1 MIDTGVVKFLAD
13 TFSPR
18 STAPVFLT
26 SLVNSG
32 GDPRV
37 TPRKVLT
44 RESAELEAFA
54 SKWDQPERA
63 LYFCVATLKER
74 SRERSKKALAELV
87 QLHVDLDFKDIVEDP
102 AAIEAAVAGA
112 TLPPNRIVRSGHG
125 LHAYWWFDRPLEGSA
140 ENIARV
146 EALLQRLVEIFAGDC
161 SVAECSRLMRVP
173 GSHNSKNG
181 EWTEVTI
188 AEAQHDE
195 PHGIEQLEKWL
206 ADLAPVLTHKSR
218 PQSQASDPFAAYA
231 AWATTAIPID
241 VEGRLA
247 MMTHRGPGET
257 AVHPTQVSCTA
268 SLLSRGMALEEVV
281 ADILAATQA
290 MAERDGVRGW
300 DWQRE
305 EADIRGMS
313 ESWLR
318 KHPDIGIVELD
329 EEESDRT
336 DPAGKPTLDEENV
349 AVSDVQNDA
358 AVSSDAIS
366 SAATN
371 APGPMQLNDFY
382 AYMTTHT
389 YIYVPTG
396 DLWPK
401 SSVNAV
407 LRPVPVI
414 SRDGRPVLDANGKPK
429 HMTPSNW
436 LDRRRRVVQLTW
448 APGHPQIIKDR
459 VVAEGGWKSRPGAWL
474 FNLYHP
480 PTLAAGDADKA
491 GPWIDHVNKVYPTDA
506 AHITQ
511 WLAHRVQRPH
521 EKLNH
526 ALFLGGAQ
534 GIGKDTLLEP
544 VQQAIGPWN
553 MHEISP
559 MALASSFN
567 GFAKSVIL
575 RISEAHDLGDTTRFQ
590 LYERLKVYA
599 AAPPDALRVNT
610 KYVAEFHIFNICA
623 VVITSNYKTDSLYL
637 PADDRRH
644 YIAWSDLHKEDFTS
658 EYWSD
663 LWSWYRREGYGHVAA
678 YLAAYDLSGFNAKDA
693 PPKTDAF
700 WDIASANLPPE
711 YPELLSAI
719 EHMKNPDAFTLED
732 LRQHAIGEL
741 EEWLN
746 DRRNRRTIP
755 HRLESCGYVPTRNL
769 GAKRDGYWKIG
780 GAWQAIYA
788 KSTLTPTMR
797 LKVAQK
803 RQKRK

>member
-1 MIDTGVVKFLAD
+1 MTDTGVVKFLAD
-13 TFSPR
+13 TFSSR

-26 SLVNSG
+26 SLANAG
-32 GDPRV
+32 GDPRI
-37 TPRKVLT
+37 TPRKILT
-44 RESAELEAFA
+44 RESERLEAFA
-54 SKWDQPERA
+54 SKWDKPDRA
-63 LYFCVATLKER
+63 LYFCVATL
-74 SRERSKKALAELV
+74 REGSPQRCKAALAELV
-87 QLHVDLDFKDIVEDP
+87 QLHLDLDFKDIVEDP

-112 TLPPNRIVRSGHG
+112 ELPPNRIVRSGHG
-125 LHAYWWFDRPLEGSA
+125 LHAYWWFDRPLEGAA

-146 EALLQRLVEIFAGDC
+146 EALLHRLVEAFAGDR

-173 GSHNSKNG
+173 GSHNTKNG
-181 EWTEVTI
+181 EWSEVTV

-195 PHGIEQLEKWL
+195 PYAIEALVKWL
-206 ADLAPVLTHKSR
+206 TTPAPTLTHKSR
-218 PQSQASDPFAAYA
+218 LQPQAGDPFAEFA
-231 AWATTAIPID
+231 AWAAAAIPID

-247 MMTHRGPGET
+247 MMAHHGPGET

-268 SLLSRGMALEEVV
+268 ALLSRGMALEEVV
-281 ADILAATQA
+281 ADVLASTQA
-290 MAERDGVRGW
+290 MAERDGIRGW
-300 DWQRE
+300 DWRRE
-305 EADIRGMS
+305 ESDIRGMC
-313 ESWLR
+313 ESWLL
-318 KHPDIGIVELD
+318 KHPDIGTVEFD
-329 EEESDRT
+329 EEESDGT
-336 DPAGKPTLDEENV
+336 DSVPPAGARQP
-349 AVSDVQNDA
+349 
-358 AVSSDAIS
+358 
-366 SAATN
+366 ATN
-371 APGPMQLNDFY
+371 SPGPMHLDDFY

-407 LRPVPVI
+407 LKPIRLI
-414 SRDGRPVLDANGKPK
+414 DGDGRPVLDANGKPK
-429 HMTPSNW
+429 RVTPSNW
-436 LDRRRRVVQLTW
+436 LDRHRRVVQLTW

-480 PTLAAGDADKA
+480 PTLAAGDASKA
-491 GPWIDHVNKVYPTDA
+491 APWVDHVNTVYPTDA
-506 AHITQ
+506 AHIIG

-544 VQQAIGPWN
+544 VQQAIGPWH

-590 LYERLKVYA
+590 LYERLKIYA

-610 KYVAEFHIFNICA
+610 KYVAEFHIFNVCA

-700 WDIASANLPPE
+700 WEIAHANLPPE
-711 YPELLSAI
+711 HPELLSAI
-719 EHMKNPDAFTLED
+719 EHMKNPDAFTLAD

-746 DRRNRRTIP
+746 ERRNRRSIP
-755 HRLESCGYVPTRNL
+755 HRLESCDYVRE
-769 GAKRDGYWKIG
+769 
-780 GAWQAIYA
+780 
-788 KSTLTPTMR
+788 TPT
-797 LKVAQK
+797 K
-803 RQKRK
+803 RTAIGRSTGSGKPSMPRAL